1 MVYLNQQSQL
11 MRTFLGVPKE
21 AGELAE
27 ECSNRQDLE
36 CKAQWAARRGV
47 TAYITQNAEC
57 LLSACV
63 G

>member
-36 CKAQWAARRGV
+36 CKAQ
-47 TAYITQNAEC
+47 
-57 LLSACV
+57 
-63 G
+63 